1 MSESLPRIVP
11 RVLVLDDNEDV
22 LRIMR
27 MIFNQLGYDAIIEN
41 QDEVAVARFE
51 QSKFD
56 LVIQDYSRD
65 RGNGAT
71 FLRKIR
77 ELEDGRSRVPV
88 IFVTGQL
95 HETVIEGLERMGL
108 CFEDEVSAFIAKPFE
123 AALLMKEIK
132 TLLGW

>member
-27 MIFNQLGYDAIIEN
+27 MIFNQLGYDAVIEN

-51 QSKFD
+51 QGRFD

-77 ELEDGRSRVPV
+77 DLEDGKSRVPV

-95 HETVIEGLERMGL
+95 HETVVEGLERMGL
-108 CFEDEVSAFIAKPFE
+108 CFEDEVSAFITKPFE

-132 TLLGW
+132 TLLGL

>member
-1 MSESLPRIVP
+1 
-11 RVLVLDDNEDV
+11 
-22 LRIMR
+22 
-27 MIFNQLGYDAIIEN
+27 MIFNQLGYDAVIEN

-77 ELEDGRSRVPV
+77 DLEDGRSRVPV

-95 HETVIEGLERMGL
+95 HETVVEGLERMGL
-108 CFEDEVSAFIAKPFE
+108 CFENEVSAFIAKPFE

-132 TLLGW
+132 TLLGL